1 MKCFVFVWCLIFFPV
16 ALCALCCVGWMYDNS
31 HRCASCNKELSKGY
45 METPKRNIVR
55 RKRPKSGSGG
65 TPCWCIVKHFRK
77 KEIEEAR
84 ANRKERKLK
93 KN

>member
-1 MKCFVFVWCLIFFPV
+1 
-16 ALCALCCVGWMYDNS
+16 
-31 HRCASCNKELSKGY
+31 